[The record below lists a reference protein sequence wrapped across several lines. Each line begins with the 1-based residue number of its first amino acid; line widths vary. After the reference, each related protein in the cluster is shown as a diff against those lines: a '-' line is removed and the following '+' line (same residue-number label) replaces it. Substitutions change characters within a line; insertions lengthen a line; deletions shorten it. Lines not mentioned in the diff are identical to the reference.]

1 MISFR
6 DRQLFSLR
14 DKAGHRSVRER
25 SLPMIHELNR
35 LWKSHRAVSIR
46 IARLEGNRAKL
57 EIDGVTV
64 IETLPGD
71 AAGEDPVIVASRW
84 ARALRQ
90 AYDSTRGRRQSL
102 RRRGHEMGAIHSR
115 EIKGISQPPRRS
127 MFGQILE
134 RVAALQKL
142 AQDSLARIPGW
153 PQFVEVTRI
162 LSAPVRWLAET
173 TQRVLPFTRRLDWL
187 LEIEKLK
194 SLHPVILMV
203 AIAWAIRRGLFTTQY
218 GHIGTDT
225 LIYPTIATISY
236 FNPFLGVVTG
246 IAFGIG
252 DIVQKL
258 FVDDIFGTTKG
269 DANYHAALL
278 GYCIAY
284 SSLMFAGLL
293 PGTMARI
300 FQLVAR
306 NSSACPFQPSP
317 VREPTARQARAVTW
331 KHWEIR

>member
-1 MISFR
+1 
-6 DRQLFSLR
+6 
-14 DKAGHRSVRER
+14 
-25 SLPMIHELNR
+25 
-35 LWKSHRAVSIR
+35 
-46 IARLEGNRAKL
+46 
-57 EIDGVTV
+57 
-64 IETLPGD
+64 
-71 AAGEDPVIVASRW
+71 
-84 ARALRQ
+84 
-90 AYDSTRGRRQSL
+90 
-102 RRRGHEMGAIHSR
+102 MGAIHSR

-306 NSSACPFQPSP
+306 KIIGLLFSA
-317 VREPTARQARAVTW
+317 VARARADGATSSGGDLEALGNPLSGAYPLPELIASMAGAALGGYAVM
-331 KHWEIR
+331 HAAPFLEYPAF